1 MSENRFIF
9 ASSNRDKNLCKGSA
23 KLSGGA
29 TPLAVS
35 PTLKN
40 GRLERG
46 VLNVGGGTATPQKL

>member
-1 MSENRFIF
+1 MCVSLHRQTETKTI
-9 ASSNRDKNLCKGSA
+9 CKWSA

-29 TPLAVS
+29 TTLAVS

-46 VLNVGGGTATPQKL
+46 VLNVGVGTATTQKL